1 MGCCN
6 TKAKG
11 PIKEQKRPEQVRKDK
26 SGRPMHRA
34 RGEVFCQ
41 VEQVYSD
48 MAKMAELA
56 CKDPAKFIEMCKRS
70 EVKDFSKYVG
80 YNLAAE

>member
-1 MGCCN
+1 
-6 TKAKG
+6 
-11 PIKEQKRPEQVRKDK
+11 
-26 SGRPMHRA
+26 MHRA